1 LSSISVS
8 GSGNIDPT
16 IYGKGTVIVGN
27 GNDRIDITGVGK
39 IIVGSGHDTLTLGQ
53 GGVIYERGAS
63 GHDTINIGSGNATIY
78 EQGYA
83 TIHGA
88 FGTVTVHGHGI
99 TIHQT
104 AGETSSGSSHSPTVT
119 SSSGHDTVVTGAGQ
133 HSAVGGGVHH
143 VFDWAP
149 RQGGM
154 ERNPFEVLAQ
164 QLGGQHI
171 ITNFISSAA
180 PVVHV
185 EGHTLSFLA
194 PHHDISTHGGNTYI
208 SMDGGKTSIELQGVT
223 TLKLSDITS
232 KH

>member
-1 LSSISVS
+1 MSSISVS

-104 AGETSSGSSHSPTVT
+104 AGETSSGSSHSSTVT

-143 VFDWAP
+143 GFDWMP

-223 TLKLSDITS
+223 TLKLSEITS

>member
-104 AGETSSGSSHSPTVT
+104 AGETSSGSSHSSTVT

>member
-1 LSSISVS
+1 VSSISVS

-27 GNDRIDITGVGK
+27 GNDRVDITGVGK
-39 IIVGSGHDTLTLGQ
+39 IIAGSGHDTLTLGQ

-104 AGETSSGSSHSPTVT
+104 AGETSSGSSHSSTVT

>member
-1 LSSISVS
+1 MSSISVS

-27 GNDRIDITGVGK
+27 GNDRVDITGVGK
-39 IIVGSGHDTLTLGQ
+39 IIAGSGHDTLTLGQ

-104 AGETSSGSSHSPTVT
+104 AGETSSGSSHSSTVT

>member
-1 LSSISVS
+1 MSSISVS

-27 GNDRIDITGVGK
+27 GNDRVDITGVGK
-39 IIVGSGHDTLTLGQ
+39 IIAGSGHDTLTLGQ

-104 AGETSSGSSHSPTVT
+104 AGETSSGSSHSSTVT

-133 HSAVGGGVHH
+133 HSAVGGSVHH

>member
-39 IIVGSGHDTLTLGQ
+39 IIAGSGHDTLTLGQ

-104 AGETSSGSSHSPTVT
+104 AGETSSGSSHSSTVT

>member
-27 GNDRIDITGVGK
+27 GNDRVDITGVGK
-39 IIVGSGHDTLTLGQ
+39 IIAGSGHDTLTLGQ

-104 AGETSSGSSHSPTVT
+104 AGETSSGSSHSSTVT

>member
-1 LSSISVS
+1 VSSISVS

-27 GNDRIDITGVGK
+27 GNDRVDITGVGK
-39 IIVGSGHDTLTLGQ
+39 IIAGSGHDTLTLGQ

-104 AGETSSGSSHSPTVT
+104 AGETSSGSSHSSTVT

-133 HSAVGGGVHH
+133 HSAVGGSVHH
-143 VFDWAP
+143 SFDWAP

>member
-1 LSSISVS
+1 MSSISVS

-39 IIVGSGHDTLTLGQ
+39 IIAG
-53 GGVIYERGAS
+53 S

-104 AGETSSGSSHSPTVT
+104 AGETSSGSSQSHTVT
-119 SSSGHDTVVTGAGQ
+119 SGSGHDTVVTGAGQ
-133 HSAVGGGVHH
+133 HSAVGGGVHQ

-164 QLGGQHI
+164 QLGGQHV
-171 ITNFISSAA
+171 ITNFISGAA

-185 EGHTLSFLA
+185 EGHSLSFLH
-194 PHHDISTHGGNTYI
+194 PQNDISTHGGNTYI